1 MVNPRSSVGL
11 LLIESSAFSTPLG
24 VDDDHVVDG
33 CAWLAEEVRKWLP
46 GGEVAIVF
54 PTDDE
59 LTPWARGIRGRL
71 SYIGVPTSD
80 KDRLAAEP
88 RRTRMLWHVHADHS
102 SRAEDYRFTVRP
114 DRVDSVVV
122 PLGEIVPWQ
131 TVASRVIEYASVMGV
146 HSTYDTKLQDFDAFG
161 VAQDEEPF

>member
-1 MVNPRSSVGL
+1 MVNPRRSVGL

-46 GGEVAIVF
+46 GGEIVVVF
-54 PTDDE
+54 PPDAE
-59 LTPWARGIRGRL
+59 LTPWARGIQARL
-71 SYIGVPTSD
+71 QFVGVPTSD

-88 RRTRMLWHVHADHS
+88 RRTRMLWHVHADLS
-102 SRAEDYRFTVRP
+102 SRAEVFRFTVRP

-122 PLGEIVPWQ
+122 PLGEIIPWQ
-131 TVASRVIEYASVMGV
+131 TVASRVVEYAGVMSAR
-146 HSTYDTKLQDFDAFG
+146 STYGTKLQDFDLFG
-161 VAQDEEPF
+161 VALDVEPF